1 MLSVKIDETNSIA
14 ILEPNGALSE
24 NDFKSAAET
33 IDPWIEKNKRLNGLI
48 IHVEHFPGWDS
59 FSALSSHLKFVKDH
73 HKKISRVAF
82 STDSAI
88 GGLAETIGKHFVQA
102 EIKVFP
108 FNELELAKSW
118 ISGNV

>member
-1 MLSVKIDETNSIA
+1 MLSVKIDETNGIA

-24 NDFKSAAET
+24 NDFKSAAKI
-33 IDPWIEKNKRLNGLI
+33 IDPLIEKNKRLNGLI

-59 FSALSSHLKFVKDH
+59 FSALSSHFKFVKEH
-73 HKKISRVAF
+73 HKKIPRIAF

-102 EIKVFP
+102 EIKVFS
-108 FNELELAKSW
+108 FNELELAREW
-118 ISGNV
+118 ITDNV